1 LNSALGGPGS
11 GRAGRSGRDHE
22 PGARRW
28 WPILAPLAALAAGVS
43 LLSPAGRH
51 DWALALFRQPTR
63 YSVLSF
69 NHAAAL
75 PATAAIGEPI
85 AVSFTVGNEEGHA
98 ADYRY
103 VISAAGGR
111 SSRILGQSART
122 VAAGATWTV
131 TTAIRPACGTA
142 RCRIEVSL
150 PGYPETIDFLLALRA
165 PGSGRHA
172 P

>member
-150 PGYPETIDFLLALRA
+150 PGYPETIDFLVALRA

>member
-1 LNSALGGPGS
+1 LNSALGWPGS
-11 GRAGRSGRDHE
+11 DRAGRSGRDHE

-28 WPILAPLAALAAGVS
+28 WPILAPLAVLAAGVS

-51 DWALALFRQPTR
+51 DWALTLFRQPTR

-75 PATAAIGEPI
+75 PATAARGEPI

-150 PGYPETIDFLLALRA
+150 PGYPETIDFLVALRA

>member
-1 LNSALGGPGS
+1 
-11 GRAGRSGRDHE
+11 
-22 PGARRW
+22 
-28 WPILAPLAALAAGVS
+28 
-43 LLSPAGRH
+43 SPAGRH
-51 DWALALFRQPTR
+51 EWALTLFRQPAR
-63 YSVLSF
+63 YSVLAF

-75 PATAAIGEPI
+75 PAAAAIGEPI

-111 SSRILGQSART
+111 SSRILGESAKS

-150 PGYPETIDFLLALRA
+150 PGHPETIDFLVALKA
-165 PGSGRHA
+165 PGADRHA

>member
-1 LNSALGGPGS
+1 LNSALGWPGS
-11 GRAGRSGRDHE
+11 DRAGRSGRDHE

-28 WPILAPLAALAAGVS
+28 WPVLTPLAVLAVGVS

-51 DWALALFRQPTR
+51 EWALTLFRQPTR
-63 YSVLSF
+63 YTVLSF

-85 AVSFTVGNEEGHA
+85 TVSFTVGNEEGRA

-111 SSRILGQSART
+111 SSRVLGESART
-122 VAAGATWTV
+122 VADGATWTV
-131 TTAIRPACGTA
+131 TTAVRPACGAA

-150 PGYPETIDFLLALRA
+150 PGHPETIDFLVAVD
-165 PGSGRHA
+165 RHA